1 MQILGAARVCFLGAL
16 LVAGIIAGG
25 IPAAGQSNQSGEQ
38 IVLPEPLQP
47 ARPSS
52 SGDQIFADLVRH
64 NEIRNAGLREYSAVR
79 TYAVSDLNGKV
90 RAKETRSEEHT
101 SELQSR
107 LHLVCRLLLE
117 KKKKK
122 QRTDDHVRQHT

>member
-52 SGDQIFADLVRH
+52 SGYQIFADLVNH
-64 NEIRNAGLREYSAVR
+64 NEIRNAGLGEDCVVPTNALN
-79 TYAVSDLNGKV
+79 ALNGTS
-90 RAKETRSEEHT
+90 RAIATGRMHEGA
-101 SELQSR
+101 
-107 LHLVCRLLLE
+107 
-117 KKKKK
+117 
-122 QRTDDHVRQHT
+122 

>member
-16 LVAGIIAGG
+16 LVAGIRAGG

-79 TYAVSDLNGKV
+79 TYAVRDRKSTRLNSSHGYISYAV
-90 RAKETRSEEHT
+90 FC
-101 SELQSR
+101 L
-107 LHLVCRLLLE
+107 
-117 KKKKK
+117 
-122 QRTDDHVRQHT
+122 